1 MLSRGAAAAFYGW
14 PRISAYASHKD
25 ETSACVAVCVRV
37 RCVYACVWFSI
48 TILTLP
54 VSCFPHS
61 VALYN
66 NGWSATTTNG
76 YDQLIHYL
84 ITLTNCRLISN
95 KAPNS
100 CTLYYL
106 YSLFNIVPLLS
117 ALWFYNCSFCVFCWR
132 VSLEIKVK
140 EGGCQCWTD
149 NEIKFWFWAVQVNST
164 WQILT
169 LFYWIYVT

>member
-1 MLSRGAAAAFYGW
+1 MAVSPSEEDLILR
-14 PRISAYASHKD
+14 PNPTRIKCKLRHSGQTLLLDVVQRCRRSLLWLASHICLCI
-25 ETSACVAVCVRV
+25 TQGRNIRVCVRV

-117 ALWFYNCSFCVFCWR
+117 AL
-132 VSLEIKVK
+132 
-140 EGGCQCWTD
+140 
-149 NEIKFWFWAVQVNST
+149 
-164 WQILT
+164 
-169 LFYWIYVT
+169 